1 MKIHDSVLGLLFVLI
16 GGAFLF
22 VVSGYPKM
30 PGQDVGP
37 SMFPGITAALLAMFG
52 LILFVRGLINASQGQ
67 ALIALGDWTASPRH
81 IAAGFSVIAGTA
93 LYTAFAN
100 AVGFLLIMPP
110 LLFWWHVTLGV
121 RWRTALLSA
130 LLTTGVVWALF
141 YKVLG
146 VPLPWGF
153 LKNHAF

>member
-81 IAAGFSVIAGTA
+81 IAAVGCWHHDVIVPVGHKNGNVDASQILRCLTA
-93 LYTAFAN
+93 PGLDGAKLAQEC
-100 AVGFLLIMPP
+100 AWCRLLVAID
-110 LLFWWHVTLGV
+110 L
-121 RWRTALLSA
+121 
-130 LLTTGVVWALF
+130 ALF
-141 YKVLG
+141 EACQKVLRCPAAIG
-146 VPLPWGF
+146 
-153 LKNHAF
+153 